1 VAISDSRRQEVIDRV
16 RQAALNDGRQA
27 YWVCTLIEESEVLE
41 CQAAEDTCEELRAAL
56 PELSIGL
63 VHGRMKSA
71 EKQQVMDSFKR
82 GELKLLVATTVI
94 EVGVDVPN
102 ASLMI
107 IENPERLG
115 LSQLHQL
122 RGRVGRGAVASHCVL
137 LYKAPLS
144 HTATKRLGVLRQ
156 SNDGFVIAQK
166 DLEIRGPGEV
176 LGTRQTGIADMKVA
190 DLVRDQALIPHI
202 QKLARH
208 VMSQAPE
215 NVDAIIQRWLGD
227 RQQYVQA

>member
-1 VAISDSRRQEVIDRV
+1 
-16 RQAALNDGRQA
+16 
-27 YWVCTLIEESEVLE
+27 VLQ
-41 CQAAEDTCEELRAAL
+41 CQAAEDTWEELKTAL
-56 PELSIGL
+56 PQLRIGL

-71 EKQQVMDSFKR
+71 EKQQVMDSFKQ
-82 GELKLLVATTVI
+82 GTLNLLVATTVI

-115 LSQLHQL
+115 LAQLHQL
-122 RGRVGRGAVASHCVL
+122 RGRVGRGAIASHCVL
-137 LYKAPLS
+137 LYQPPLS
-144 HTATKRLGVLRQ
+144 LTATKRLGVLRQ
-156 SNDGFVIAQK
+156 SNDGFVIAQQ

-176 LGTRQTGIADMKVA
+176 LGTRQTGLATMKVA

-202 QKLARH
+202 QKLAQH
-208 VMSQAPE
+208 LMQQAPE
-215 NVDAIIQRWLGD
+215 NVDGIIQRWLGD